1 MFSKVFARGAGK
13 AAGTDYLM
21 SEKDAQGK
29 ERNIPAEVLRGDPR
43 ITKQIISRL
52 NFAQNYKSGVL
63 SFTETVDEI
72 GRDKLGEIM
81 DSFEDMVKAGF
92 EDDPGRID
100 VLWVLHQDK
109 GRAELHWVI
118 PNVDLETGKRFQPY
132 FDRVDQKMFRAWERL
147 TNTENGFTD
156 PADPARARNINIPA
170 YLPENKEAQYRQ
182 INDAIVGLF
191 AQGQI
196 KNRDDVVKTLTTA
209 GYEINRLSRDY
220 LSIKD
225 PNGLKLRLK
234 GAFYGESFRSPA
246 SLERHAE
253 QGSGDQP
260 ERLAELR
267 GELEGYVAK
276 RRDYIRGRY
285 CPSGSGGAERSSGE
299 VQSLRTAPIGAVSTI
314 GSLARPV
321 FEEQEYEVRSLQQ
334 EGLAVPEIVV
344 AGGVG
349 NNRDVDR
356 SRRVDVGLERDDHQ
370 TADRGTATEEQR
382 TSEESRQPPTENRPA
397 AAENQEEEL
406 TDDRTRNNAVT
417 VPGTT
422 EQRSPGERS
431 PFDRAI
437 ERLEHEV
444 QRIDQASTDLD
455 SRTAGLP
462 IVRSHLQRAG
472 RSAREIGQGI
482 QSATARNQRT
492 SALLGE
498 FTAGSD
504 QTRTT
509 IQTNQQHHA
518 NIVRQH
524 QEVQRLIE
532 LAAERAKEKEEQAKQ
547 KEELARD
554 LKLAVEEARAKA
566 PVVKVI
572 KSRSQGHGHSM

>member
-1 MFSKVFARGAGK
+1 
-13 AAGTDYLM
+13 
-21 SEKDAQGK
+21 
-29 ERNIPAEVLRGDPR
+29 
-43 ITKQIISRL
+43 
-52 NFAQNYKSGVL
+52 
-63 SFTETVDEI
+63 
-72 GRDKLGEIM
+72 M

-182 INDAIVGLF
+182 INEVITNLF
-191 AQGQI
+191 AHGDI
-196 KNRDDVVKTLTTA
+196 KNRDDVVEKLTTA

-234 GAFYGESFRSPA
+234 GAFYGESFTSPA
-246 SLERHAE
+246 SIERYAE
-253 QGSGDQP
+253 QGGGDKT
-260 ERLAELR
+260 ERIAELR

-276 RRDYIRGRY
+276 RRDYVRGRY
-285 CPSGSGGAERSSGE
+285 CQHGSSSQESDRREIRS
-299 VQSLRTAPIGAVSTI
+299 LHTAPIGAVSI
-314 GSLARPV
+314 GGSPFGKV
-321 FEEQEYEVRSLQQ
+321 FEGHGYEVGCIPK
-334 EGLAVPEIVV
+334 EDHDVPEIFIG
-344 AGGVG
+344 ARFGD
-349 NNRDVDR
+349 NRDISGDR
-356 SRRVDVGLERDDHQ
+356 HDDRGLEFGVYQ
-370 TADRGTATEEQR
+370 AADRGTATEEQR
-382 TSEESRQPPTENRPA
+382 TSAASRRPANENRPA
-397 AAENQEEEL
+397 AAENQEEEV
-406 TDDRTRNNAVT
+406 TNDRTRNNAVG
-417 VPGTT
+417 VPRTT
-422 EQRSPGERS
+422 EQRSAGERS
-431 PFDRAI
+431 PFDKAI

-444 QRIDQASTDLD
+444 QRIDQASTDFN

-482 QSATARNQRT
+482 QSATVRNQRT
-492 SALLGE
+492 SAQLGNIA
-498 FTAGSD
+498 AGSD

-509 IQTNQQHHA
+509 IQTNQQHHT

-532 LAAERAKEKEEQAKQ
+532 LAAERAREKEEQAKQ

-554 LKLAVEEARAKA
+554 LKAAVEEARAKA

>member
-1 MFSKVFARGAGK
+1 MFSKVFARGGGK

-21 SEKDAQGK
+21 SEKDAKGK
-29 ERNIPAEVLRGDPR
+29 ERNIPAKVLRGDPK

-72 GRDKLGEIM
+72 GRNKLGEIM
-81 DSFEDMVKAGF
+81 DSFEEMVKAGF

-156 PADPARARNINIPA
+156 PADPARARTINIPA

-182 INDAIVGLF
+182 INDAITGLF

-246 SLERHAE
+246 SLEKHAE
-253 QGSGDQP
+253 QGRGNQS
-260 ERLAELR
+260 ERIAELR

-276 RRDYIRGRY
+276 RRDYVRGRY
-285 CPSGSGGAERSSGE
+285 CQNGCGGAERSSGE
-299 VQSLRTAPIGAVSTI
+299 VQSLRTATIGAVPTI

-321 FEEQEYEVRSLQQ
+321 FEEQEYEVRSVQQ
-334 EGLAVPEIVV
+334 ESLAVPEIVV

-349 NNRDVDR
+349 DNRDVDR
-356 SRRVDVGLERDDHQ
+356 SRRIGHGLEHDGIQ

-382 TSEESRQPPTENRPA
+382 TSTASRRPANEDRPA
-397 AAENQEEEL
+397 AAENQEEEV
-406 TDDRTRNNAVT
+406 TDDRTRNNAVG
-417 VPGTT
+417 VSGKT

-431 PFDRAI
+431 PFDQAI
-437 ERLEHEV
+437 ERLEREV
-444 QRIDQASTDLD
+444 QRIDRASTDLD
-455 SRTAGLP
+455 SRTTGLP
-462 IVRSHLQRAG
+462 IVRNHLQRAG
-472 RSAREIGQGI
+472 RSAREISQGL
-482 QSATARNQRT
+482 QATAAGNQRT
-492 SALLGE
+492 SAQLGNIA
-498 FTAGSD
+498 AGSD
-504 QTRTT
+504 QTRET

-518 NIVRQH
+518 NIARQH

-532 LAAERAKEKEEQAKQ
+532 LAAERAREKEEQAKAKQ
-547 KEELARD
+547 QAEDKAR
-554 LKLAVEEARAKA
+554 EEAAR
-566 PVVKVI
+566 PKVR
-572 KSRSQGHGHSM
+572 KSYDRGGLSM